1 MNAVPTPRPG
11 ALQPPGALTPPEAVR
26 PPGVAPSSVAPSSV
40 APSSVAAD
48 GDAFRGDCPGRTVLD
63 HVTSRWGVLIL
74 ASLRAGPLRF
84 YELRD
89 RIGGISEKMLS
100 QNLRVLV
107 RDGLVDREVEPTV
120 PPKVSY
126 ALTSLGRE
134 LSDPLQSLIDWI
146 ATRTPQIV
154 AAQRSH
160 DLGTPES

>member
-1 MNAVPTPRPG
+1 MSTAPAPRPG
-11 ALQPPGALTPPEAVR
+11 AAPLPGAVPAE
-26 PPGVAPSSVAPSSV
+26 
-40 APSSVAAD
+40 

-100 QNLRVLV
+100 QNLRVLG
-107 RDGLVDREVEPTV
+107 RDGLVDREVEPVV

-126 ALTSLGRE
+126 ALTPLGAE
-134 LSDPLQSLIDWI
+134 LAVPLQSLVDWI
-146 ATRTPQIV
+146 ATRTPDIV
-154 AAQRSH
+154 TAQRCH
-160 DLGTPES
+160 DAGAGEH